1 MLLKEFIQDASA
13 ALGRLYPFEEAR
25 RIVILLVTDRL
36 GVTPYTHLIDPEFR
50 IDGPSAD
57 LLEKDMERLLRYE
70 PIQYVLG
77 YAEFFSR
84 RFRVTEATLIPRPE
98 TEVLCR
104 EALRYLQRRD
114 RPRVLDLCT
123 GSGCIAWTIAQE
135 KPTAEVFATD
145 ISEEALEVARGQ
157 GVYGNDPSFSRSQP
171 FAGNA
176 PTFAPS
182 QSFAGNAP
190 TFARSD
196 LLTEDPPFPGLFDL
210 IVCNPPYIAESE
222 KEAMRPNVLSFE
234 PDLALF
240 VPDSDPLMYYR
251 SLAALAASR
260 LAPDGLG
267 LVEINERFPE
277 ETAAVFRSSG
287 FSSAEVLPD
296 YFEKPRFL
304 KFKK

>member
-157 GVYGNDPSFSRSQP
+157 GFP
-171 FAGNA
+171 
-176 PTFAPS
+176 
-182 QSFAGNAP
+182 GNAP

-234 PDLALF
+234 PALALF

-251 SLAALAASR
+251 SLAALAARR

-287 FSSAEVLPD
+287 FSSAEVVSD